1 MACVGTGGT
10 LTGVGKYLKEK
21 IPRVQVVAVEPTKS
35 PLLSKGYVGEHGIQ
49 GIGANFVPTVL
60 DRSVYDE
67 VVTVTDEE
75 ALAWA
80 KRLHDGQGLFVGI
93 SSGAAY
99 AAALQIAARE
109 ENKGKRIVT
118 VFPDDGNRYLSVF

>member
-1 MACVGTGGT
+1 MQLYV
-10 LTGVGKYLKEK
+10 LEK
-21 IPRVQVVAVEPTKS
+21 CINILQILIKPSTHTSWR
-35 PLLSKGYVGEHGIQ
+35 
-49 GIGANFVPTVL
+49 
-60 DRSVYDE
+60 
-67 VVTVTDEE
+67 
-75 ALAWA
+75 LAEII
-80 KRLHDGQGLFVGI
+80 FVGI